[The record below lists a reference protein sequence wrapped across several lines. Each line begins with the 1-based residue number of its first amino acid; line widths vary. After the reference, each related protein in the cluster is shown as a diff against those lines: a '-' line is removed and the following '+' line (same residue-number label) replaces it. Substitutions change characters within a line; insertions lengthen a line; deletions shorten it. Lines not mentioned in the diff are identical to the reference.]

1 MTARQPDSQGYVV
14 PYAGQGSVFG
24 TDDLAAIEALF
35 RSGAHLAGSVERDAF
50 EAEFAAAVGVPQAVS
65 TTSCT
70 VALQLA
76 THFVGLRPGEE
87 VIATPLT
94 YQATLN
100 ALLTLPV
107 KVTFC
112 DIDPDTLCLDAACLA
127 ELISPRTRAV
137 FLTHYGGL
145 MADVAA
151 IADLTREHGAFL
163 VEDCAHALGA
173 ADRNAHA
180 GTIGDAGC
188 WSFQSL
194 KNISTLGQGGMLTL
208 RSAEHAALARRLRA
222 GEPDADFEAC
232 VASLRFGHHE
242 APAPG
247 GPIAHDKNAWTH
259 QCTTIRAAGTNA
271 MMSEPAA
278 AVGRTQ
284 LRKLDA
290 FVERRRSIAKRF
302 DEALEDIP
310 GVRPQLEPAG
320 QRHAYHLYT
329 AFVEERSGFSRDALA
344 RRLEADGVEVI
355 LRYFPLH
362 LLPEWRLRGGRY
374 GACPVAERV
383 WFDQLLN
390 LPIYPT
396 MTDEHVDHVVGAL
409 RRAVA
414 AGDDRLPK
422 KMA

>member
-1 MTARQPDSQGYVV
+1 MTPAQAHAQRYIV
-14 PYAGQGSVFG
+14 PYAGQGSVFED
-24 TDDLAAIEALF
+24 DDLQAIEVLL
-35 RSGAHLAGSVERDAF
+35 RSGAHLSGGVERQAF
-50 EAEFAAAVGVPQAVS
+50 EAEFAAAVGAQHAVS

-76 THFVGLRPGEE
+76 TQLAGLRPGDE

-100 ALLTLPV
+100 ALLALPV

-112 DIDPDTLCLDAACLA
+112 DIDPSTLCLDASCLA
-127 ELISPRTRAV
+127 KLISPHTRAV
-137 FLTHYGGL
+137 FVTHYGGL
-145 MADVAA
+145 LADIRT
-151 IADLTREHGAFL
+151 IADLTREHDAFL

-173 ADRNAHA
+173 ADGSIHA
-180 GTIGDAGC
+180 GTVGDAGC

-208 RSAEHAALARRLRA
+208 RSAEHAAVARRLRA
-222 GEPDADFEAC
+222 VEPDADFEEC
-232 VASLRFGHHE
+232 VTPVRFGHHE
-242 APAPG
+242 SPSPDGPAS
-247 GPIAHDKNAWTH
+247 HDKNAWTH
-259 QCTTIRAAGTNA
+259 DCTVIRAAGTNA
-271 MMSEPAA
+271 IMSEPAA
-278 AVGRTQ
+278 TVGRTQ
-284 LRKLDA
+284 LRKLDG
-290 FVERRRSIAKRF
+290 FVERRRSIARRLGS
-302 DEALEDIP
+302 ALEDVP

-329 AFVEERSGFSRDALA
+329 AFVDERAGSSRNALA

-362 LLPEWRLRGGRY
+362 LLPEWRLRGGHY
-374 GACPVAERV
+374 GTCPVAERV

-396 MTDEHVDHVVGAL
+396 MTDAHVDHVAGAL

-414 AGDDRLPK
+414 ADDDRGTRRR
-422 KMA
+422 

>member
-1 MTARQPDSQGYVV
+1 MTPQRTTRAYVV
-14 PYAGQGSVFG
+14 PYAGQGSAFG
-24 TDDLAAIEALF
+24 ADDLQAIDALL
-35 RSGAHLAGSVERDAF
+35 RSGAHLANGVERDAF
-50 EAEFAAAVGVPQAVS
+50 EAEFAAAVGASYAVS

-76 THFVGLRPGEE
+76 THLARLRSGDE
-87 VIATPLT
+87 VIVTPLT

-100 ALLTLPV
+100 VLLALPV
-107 KVTFC
+107 QVTFC
-112 DIDPDTLCLDAACLA
+112 DVDPATLCLDAARLA

-145 MADVAA
+145 MADIEA
-151 IADLTREHGAFL
+151 IAKLTREHGAFL

-173 ADRNAHA
+173 ADGATQA
-180 GTIGDAGC
+180 GTVGDAGC

-222 GEPDADFEAC
+222 VEPDADFEQRAVPTC
-232 VASLRFGHHE
+232 FGRHE

-247 GPIAHDKNAWTH
+247 GPVAHDKNAWTH
-259 QCTTIRAAGTNA
+259 DCTAIRAAGTNA

-278 AVGRTQ
+278 AVGRVQ

-290 FVERRRSIAKRF
+290 FVEQRRSIARRF
-302 DEALEDIP
+302 DDAIEALP
-310 GVRPQLEPAG
+310 GIRAQLEPAG

-329 AFVEERSGFSRDALA
+329 AFVDGRSGLSRDVVA

-396 MTDEHVDHVVGAL
+396 MTEAQVDHVVGAL
-409 RRAVA
+409 RRAVTA
-414 AGDDRLPK
+414 CDARVS
-422 KMA
+422 MEVA